1 MREQPM
7 IYGAT
12 GYMGK
17 LITRKLVE
25 EGMKPILAG
34 RSESVKVLAQQYGLD
49 YKIFALDKQEAV
61 NENLKGISLL
71 VNLAGPFNLTN
82 RPLVMGCIEN
92 KTHYIDISGETT
104 VFETVFSFHEKAKQA
119 GIMLMPGT
127 GFGIVPTDVMA
138 LILKQEM
145 NDGNKLVLGFAIEG
159 RASQGTMRVGIKSIH
174 QDGVEVVNGRQQA
187 AKPAAKSFQITI
199 ANKKVTMVQNPWRGD
214 LFTAPLTTGIQNVTT
229 YTSFP
234 KSLVMIMRNPGIFGG
249 LMKSKLIDWLISRMP
264 EGPDEQELKKGKS
277 YVYGKISNSNGQ
289 QVQKVMT
296 GPEAYLYSAITTI
309 DIAKRI
315 LKGDF
320 KAGFQTPAGLY
331 GKELITGIEGVR
343 FV

>member
-1 MREQPM
+1 MQQQM

-25 EGMKPILAG
+25 EGLKPILAG
-34 RSESVKVLAQQYGLD
+34 RSERVEQFARAYGLD
-49 YKIFALDKQEAV
+49 HRIFALDQQEVV

-71 VNLAGPFNLTN
+71 INLAGPFNLTN
-82 RPLVMGCIEN
+82 RPLVIACLAN
-92 KTHYIDISGETT
+92 KAHYIDISGEST
-104 VFETVFSFHEKAKQA
+104 VFQTVFSFHEKAKEA

-145 NDGNKLVLGFAIEG
+145 PDGDKLVLGFAIEG

-174 QDGVEVVNGRQQA
+174 QPGVEIVNGKQQA
-187 AKPAAKSFQITI
+187 AKPAAKSFQTTI
-199 ANKKVTMVQNPWRGD
+199 ANKKMTMVQNPWRGD
-214 LFTAPLTTGIQNVTT
+214 LFTAPITTGIQNIVT
-229 YTSFP
+229 YTAFP
-234 KSLVMIMRNPGIFGG
+234 KLLVTVMRHPSLFGG
-249 LMKSKLIDWLISRMP
+249 VMKSKFMDWLISRMP
-264 EGPDEQELKKGKS
+264 EGPDEKELKNGKS
-277 YVYGKISNSNGQ
+277 YVYGKISNSAGEQ
-289 QVQKVMT
+289 LEKVMT
-296 GPEAYLYSAITTI
+296 GPEAYLYTAITTI
-309 DIAKRI
+309 HIAKNI

-320 KAGFQTPAGLY
+320 KFGFQTPAGLY

-343 FV
+343 FL